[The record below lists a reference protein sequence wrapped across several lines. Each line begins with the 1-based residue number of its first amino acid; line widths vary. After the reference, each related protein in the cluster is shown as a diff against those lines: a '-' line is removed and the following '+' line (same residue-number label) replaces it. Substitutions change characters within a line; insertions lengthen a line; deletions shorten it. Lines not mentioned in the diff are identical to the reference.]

1 MKVQYWGLPQVD
13 VLLTFAQLPCIV
25 HAPLTAHEY
34 ISWVTAALPTLPL
47 ASTTFCILS
56 WCCIPLTWWTTLVPT
71 VLIIMTLMLGP
82 VLHLTAQL
90 KGNLINCVR
99 NVT

>member
-34 ISWVTAALPTLPL
+34 ISWVTAALPT
-47 ASTTFCILS
+47 
-56 WCCIPLTWWTTLVPT
+56 
-71 VLIIMTLMLGP
+71 
-82 VLHLTAQL
+82 
-90 KGNLINCVR
+90 
-99 NVT
+99 